1 MWKQYEENPIVGR
14 PFKVECNTETKIVA
28 TVDIK
33 TPDDTIIGSCV
44 PASPPHFPATC
55 DKGVGY
61 EASLNESAYTIQVNT
76 SSLASD
82 VNGTW
87 VCLHDGQMAK
97 FTLDS
102 PVTGNINLY
111 HYSIFIFAGSVH
123 RNDIEVP
130 VYMIE
135 RRR

>member
-1 MWKQYEENPIVGR
+1 LRAYEVNPIVER
-14 PFKVECNTETKIVA
+14 PFKIECNTGTNFVG

-33 TPDDTIIGSCV
+33 DPHDKIIGSCTA
-44 PASPPHFPATC
+44 ASPPFHATC
-55 DKGVGY
+55 SNAVDY
-61 EASLNESAYTIQVNT
+61 EASLNESAYTIQINT
-76 SSLASD
+76 SRMASD

-87 VCLHDGQMAK
+87 VCIHNGQTAR

-102 PVTGNINLY
+102 PLTGNFNLY
-111 HYSIFIFAGSVH
+111 HYSIFIFAESFL

-130 VYMIE
+130 VYRIE